1 MGLLSIIKKTKAK
14 EREMRIL
21 VLGLDNAG
29 KTTCIKRFN
38 NQDITT
44 ISPTLGFQ
52 ICPLQ
57 FRGFTLNLWDI
68 GGQQSLRSYWR
79 NYFEATDGIAW
90 VVDCNDAQRLADC
103 RRELHA
109 LLQEER
115 LAGASLLL
123 LLNKCDIPT
132 ALPPAEV
139 AEAIGVAELRSG
151 KRHVQLVKCSAV
163 TGEGLLDGMEWIA
176 KDISSRVYMT
186 Q

>member
-57 FRGFTLNLWDI
+57 FRGYTLNLWDI

-79 NYFEATDGIAW
+79 NYFESTDGIVR
-90 VVDCNDAQRLADC
+90 VVDSNDAQRLGDC

-115 LAGASLLL
+115 LAGATLLL
-123 LLNKCDIPT
+123 LMNKSGIPT
-132 ALPPAEV
+132 ALPV
-139 AEAIGVAELRSG
+139 AEIAEIIGVDELRKG
-151 KRHVQLVKCSAV
+151 KRHAHLVKCSAV
-163 TGEGLLDGMEWIA
+163 TGDGLLEGVEWIA
-176 KDISSRVYMT
+176 GGISQRVFLE
-186 Q
+186 

>member
-79 NYFEATDGIAW
+79 NYFEATDGIVW
-90 VVDCNDAQRLADC
+90 VVDCNDAQRLTDC

-109 LLQEER
+109 LLLEER

-123 LLNKCDIPT
+123 LLNKSDIPT

-151 KRHVQLVKCSAV
+151 RRHVHMVRCSAV
-163 TGEGLLDGMEWIA
+163 TGEGLLDGMEWIT
-176 KDISSRVYMT
+176 KDVSSRIYMN
-186 Q
+186 